1 MSDILQ
7 QIADNLGVG
16 SYPPL
21 NNSYLYAI
29 ADHYGVDTTT
39 SKDLMADILDA
50 VGGDSSTSSDY
61 LQDIVLAL
69 GGTVTINGNWMEAW
83 LAITATPPAVAP
95 TNTVPPVI
103 SGTNNIGQVLTTTDG
118 TWTGTPAPTFAYQ
131 WFRGATAI
139 LGQTATTYTIQSQD
153 LHPTAQAI
161 TCQVT
166 GTNASGTAVATSNII
181 TPVILPF
188 AFTAKT
194 DNTGVSTSTQFKLP
208 LTTSTGLNIVV
219 DWGDASTSTI
229 TSHTDPAVTH
239 TYASAGTYSISI
251 TGTLPGFKFNNAG
264 DKLKI
269 LNISNWG
276 VLDITTNFAFQGCT
290 NLTCSATDAPTITTT
305 DLNQTFA
312 NCTNFNGNIG
322 NWDTSGVNIMEG
334 MFSSATA
341 FNQNIGTWDTSA
353 VTNMFRMFR
362 GATAFNQDISA
373 WDVSQVSNFGQFMTG
388 KTFSNYDAANLD
400 AIYNVWSLNPSGL
413 QNGITIEF
421 NTIKYTAAGQT
432 GKDDLIFN
440 YSWTVNDGG
449 I

>member
-1 MSDILQ
+1 MSDILK

-83 LAITATPPAVAP
+83 LDITAA
-95 TNTVPPVI
+95 
-103 SGTNNIGQVLTTTDG
+103 
-118 TWTGTPAPTFAYQ
+118 
-131 WFRGATAI
+131 
-139 LGQTATTYTIQSQD
+139 
-153 LHPTAQAI
+153 
-161 TCQVT
+161 
-166 GTNASGTAVATSNII
+166 
-181 TPVILPF
+181 PVILPF

-194 DNTGVSTSTQFKLP
+194 DNTGVSTSTQFQLP
-208 LTTSTGLNIVV
+208 LTTSTGLNILV

-251 TGTLPGFKFNNAG
+251 TGTLPGFQFNNAG

-269 LNISNWG
+269 LNISSWG
-276 VLDITTNFAFQGCT
+276 VLDITTNSAFRGCT

-305 DLNQTFA
+305 DLTQTFA

-322 NWDTSGVNIMEG
+322 NWDTSGVNSMEG
-334 MFSSATA
+334 MFSSAAA
-341 FNQNIGTWDTSA
+341 FNQHIGTWDTSA

-362 GATAFNQDISA
+362 AASAFNQDISA
-373 WDVSQVSNFGQFMTG
+373 WDVSQVSILWCFMAG

-400 AIYNVWSLNPSGL
+400 AIYNTWSLLSLQYGL
-413 QNGITIEF
+413 TIDF
-421 NTIKYTAAGQT
+421 GTIKYTAAGQI

-440 YSWTVNDGG
+440 YAWTVNDGG

>member
-21 NNSYLYAI
+21 NNSYIYAI
-29 ADHYGVDTTT
+29 ADYYGVDTTT

-50 VGGDSSTSSDY
+50 VGVDPSTSSDY

-83 LAITATPPAVAP
+83 LAITAAPPAVAP
-95 TNTVPPVI
+95 TNTVAPVI

-139 LGQTATTYTIQSQD
+139 SGQTATTYTIQSQD

-194 DNTGVSTSTQFKLP
+194 DNPGVTNPSRFQLP

-229 TSHTDPAVTH
+229 TSYTDPAVTH
-239 TYASAGTYSISI
+239 TYASPGTYSISI
-251 TGTLPGFKFNNAG
+251 TGTLPGFKFNNTG
-264 DKLKI
+264 DRQKI

-276 VLDITTNFAFQGCT
+276 VLDITTNRAFHGCA

-305 DLNQTFA
+305 DLTFTFA
-312 NCTNFNGNIG
+312 NCTNFNGNIW
-322 NWDTSGVNIMEG
+322 NWDVSGADKMTA
-334 MFSSATA
+334 MFSSAPA
-341 FNQNIGTWDTSA
+341 FNQNIGTWNTSA
-353 VTNMFRMFR
+353 VTSMFRMFR
-362 GATAFNQDISA
+362 DATAFNQNISA
-373 WDVSQVSNFGQFMTG
+373 WDVSQVSDFGQFMTG
-388 KTFSNYDAANLD
+388 KTFSDYDAANLD
-400 AIYNVWSLNPSGL
+400 AIYNVWSLLPL
-413 QNGITIEF
+413 QYGVTIDF
-421 NTIKYTAAGQT
+421 GFIKYTAAGQT

-440 YSWTVNDGG
+440 YAWTVNDGG

>member
-29 ADHYGVDTTT
+29 ADYYGVDTTT
-39 SKDLMADILDA
+39 SKDLMADILTE
-50 VGGDSSTSSDY
+50 VGGDPSTSSDY

-83 LAITATPPAVAP
+83 LAITAAPA
-95 TNTVPPVI
+95 
-103 SGTNNIGQVLTTTDG
+103 G
-118 TWTGTPAPTFAYQ
+118 
-131 WFRGATAI
+131 
-139 LGQTATTYTIQSQD
+139 
-153 LHPTAQAI
+153 
-161 TCQVT
+161 
-166 GTNASGTAVATSNII
+166 
-181 TPVILPF
+181 F

-194 DNTGVSTSTQFKLP
+194 NNTGVSTSTQFKLP

-239 TYASAGTYSISI
+239 TYASPGTYSISI
-251 TGTLPGFKFNNAG
+251 TGTLPGFQFNFSG
-264 DKLKI
+264 DRQKI

-276 VLDITTNFAFQGCT
+276 VLDITTISAFTGCT
-290 NLTCSATDAPTITTT
+290 NLTCTATDAPTISTN
-305 DLNQTFA
+305 DLSSTFN
-312 NCTNFNGNIG
+312 NCPNFNGAIG
-322 NWDTSGVNIMEG
+322 NWDVSGVNNMVS
-334 MFSSATA
+334 MFASAAA
-341 FNQNIGTWDTSA
+341 FNQDISTWDTSA

-388 KTFSNYDAANLD
+388 KTFSDYDAANLD
-400 AIYNVWSLNPSGL
+400 AIYNVWSLLPL
-413 QNGITIEF
+413 QYSNTIDF
-421 NTIKYTAAGQT
+421 GTIKYTAAGQT

-440 YSWTVNDGG
+440 YGWTVNDGG

>member
-1 MSDILQ
+1 MPNSNGWGDGTSNNTIGWGQGSINNTIGWGSAYAVSEAGLTDI
-7 QIADNLGVG
+7 IGA
-16 SYPPL
+16 
-21 NNSYLYAI
+21 
-29 ADHYGVDTTT
+29 
-39 SKDLMADILDA
+39 
-50 VGGDSSTSSDY
+50 
-61 LQDIVLAL
+61 
-69 GGTVTINGNWMEAW
+69 
-83 LAITATPPAVAP
+83 PAAAAP
-95 TNTVPPVI
+95 TNTVAPVI

-139 LGQTATTYTIQSQD
+139 SGQTATTYTIQSQD

-194 DNTGVSTSTQFKLP
+194 DITGVSTSTQFQLP

-264 DKLKI
+264 DRQKI
-269 LNISNWG
+269 LNISSWG
-276 VLDITTNFAFQGCT
+276 VLDITTNFAFRGCT

-312 NCTNFNGNIG
+312 NCTNFNGKIG
-322 NWDTSGVNIMEG
+322 NWDTSGVNNMEG
-334 MFSSATA
+334 MFSSAAA

-373 WDVSQVSNFGQFMTG
+373 WDVSQVSNFGQFMAN

-400 AIYNVWSLNPSGL
+400 AIYNTWSLLSL
-413 QNGITIEF
+413 QYNVTIDF
-421 NTIKYTAAGQT
+421 GTIKYTAAGQL

-440 YSWTVNDGG
+440 YFWTVNDGG

>member
-29 ADHYGVDTTT
+29 ADYYGVDTTT
-39 SKDLMADILDA
+39 SKDLMADILTE
-50 VGGDSSTSSDY
+50 VGGDPSTSSDY

-83 LAITATPPAVAP
+83 LAITAA
-95 TNTVPPVI
+95 
-103 SGTNNIGQVLTTTDG
+103 
-118 TWTGTPAPTFAYQ
+118 
-131 WFRGATAI
+131 
-139 LGQTATTYTIQSQD
+139 
-153 LHPTAQAI
+153 
-161 TCQVT
+161 
-166 GTNASGTAVATSNII
+166 
-181 TPVILPF
+181 PVILPF

-251 TGTLPGFKFNNAG
+251 TGTLPGFKFAFSG
-264 DKLKI
+264 DRQKI

-276 VLDITTNFAFQGCT
+276 VLDITTNTAFQGCI
-290 NLTCSATDAPTITTT
+290 NLTCSATDAPTISTT
-305 DLNQTFA
+305 DLSSTFNTA
-312 NCTNFNGNIG
+312 TSFNGAIG
-322 NWDTSGVNIMEG
+322 NWDVSGVNNMTG
-334 MFSSATA
+334 VFATATA
-341 FNQNIGTWDTSA
+341 FNQPLNWDTSA

-373 WDVSQVSNFGQFMTG
+373 WDVSQVSNFVQFMTA
-388 KTFSNYDAANLD
+388 KTFSDYDAANLD
-400 AIYNVWSLNPSGL
+400 AIYNVWSLLSL
-413 QNGITIEF
+413 QYGITIDF
-421 NTIKYTAAGQT
+421 GTIKYTAAGQT

-440 YSWTVNDGG
+440 YAWTVNDGG

>member
-29 ADHYGVDTTT
+29 ADYYGVDTTT
-39 SKDLMADILDA
+39 SKDLMADILTE
-50 VGGDSSTSSDY
+50 VGGDPSTSSDY

-83 LAITATPPAVAP
+83 LAITAAPPA
-95 TNTVPPVI
+95 
-103 SGTNNIGQVLTTTDG
+103 
-118 TWTGTPAPTFAYQ
+118 
-131 WFRGATAI
+131 
-139 LGQTATTYTIQSQD
+139 
-153 LHPTAQAI
+153 
-161 TCQVT
+161 
-166 GTNASGTAVATSNII
+166 
-181 TPVILPF
+181 F

-229 TSHTDPAVTH
+229 TSHLDPAVTH

-251 TGTLPGFKFNNAG
+251 TGTLPGFQFNFSG
-264 DKLKI
+264 DRKKI

-276 VLDITTNFAFQGCT
+276 VLDITTNSAFTGCT

-305 DLNQTFA
+305 DLTFTFA

-322 NWDTSGVNIMEG
+322 NWDVSGVNNMVS

-341 FNQNIGTWDTSA
+341 FNQDISTWDTSA
-353 VTNMFRMFR
+353 VTNMFRMFKML
-362 GATAFNQDISA
+362 QHLI
-373 WDVSQVSNFGQFMTG
+373 
-388 KTFSNYDAANLD
+388 KT
-400 AIYNVWSLNPSGL
+400 
-413 QNGITIEF
+413 
-421 NTIKYTAAGQT
+421 
-432 GKDDLIFN
+432 
-440 YSWTVNDGG
+440 
-449 I
+449 

>member
-50 VGGDSSTSSDY
+50 VGGDPSTSSDY

-83 LAITATPPAVAP
+83 LDITATPPAVAP

-139 LGQTATTYTIQSQD
+139 SGQTATTYTIQSQD

-229 TSHTDPAVTH
+229 TSHTNPAVTH

-251 TGTLPGFKFNNAG
+251 TGTLPGFKFAFSG
-264 DKLKI
+264 DRRKI

-276 VLDITTNFAFQGCT
+276 VLDITTNSAFNGCT

-305 DLNQTFA
+305 DLTQTFG
-312 NCTNFNGNIG
+312 NCTNFNGKIA
-322 NWDTSGVNIMEG
+322 NWDTSGVNNMEG

-341 FNQNIGTWDTSA
+341 FNRNIGTWDTSA

-373 WDVSQVSNFGQFMTG
+373 WDVSQVSDFGQFMTG
-388 KTFSNYDAANLD
+388 KTFSDYDAANLD
-400 AIYNVWSLNPSGL
+400 AIYNVWSLLSL
-413 QNGITIEF
+413 QYGITIDF
-421 NTIKYTAAGQT
+421 NTIKYTAAGQI

-440 YSWTVNDGG
+440 YAWTVNDGG

>member
-29 ADHYGVDTTT
+29 ADYYGVDTTT

-50 VGGDSSTSSDY
+50 VGGDPSTSSDY

-83 LAITATPPAVAP
+83 LAITAAPPA
-95 TNTVPPVI
+95 
-103 SGTNNIGQVLTTTDG
+103 
-118 TWTGTPAPTFAYQ
+118 
-131 WFRGATAI
+131 
-139 LGQTATTYTIQSQD
+139 
-153 LHPTAQAI
+153 
-161 TCQVT
+161 
-166 GTNASGTAVATSNII
+166 
-181 TPVILPF
+181 F

-194 DNTGVSTSTQFKLP
+194 DNTGVSTSTQFQLP
-208 LTTSTGLNIVV
+208 LTTSTGLNILV
-219 DWGDASTSTI
+219 DWGDATTSTI
-229 TSHTDPAVTH
+229 TSHLDVNAKH

-251 TGTLPGFKFNNAG
+251 TGTLPGFQFNNAG

-269 LNISNWG
+269 LNISSWG
-276 VLDITTNFAFQGCT
+276 VLDITTNRAFWGCT

-305 DLNQTFA
+305 DLSFTFIS
-312 NCTNFNGNIG
+312 CTNFNGNIG
-322 NWDTSGVNIMEG
+322 NWDTSGVNSMEG
-334 MFSSATA
+334 MFSSAAA

-362 GATAFNQDISA
+362 AASAFNQDISA
-373 WDVSQVSNFGQFMTG
+373 WDVSQVSIFGGFMAN

-400 AIYNVWSLNPSGL
+400 AIYNTWSLLSL
-413 QNGITIEF
+413 QYGVTIDF
-421 NTIKYTAAGQT
+421 GTIKYTAAGQI

-440 YSWTVNDGG
+440 YAWTVNDGG